1 MENIKPN
8 IVTASGEGYILEKT
22 NYAGVKC
29 ILLQKIGEEEK
40 FLLSNYKF
48 TGGGRFEAGRHYAD
62 LNTSGQVVGIDLTP
76 IRMVIENIIKAEG
89 DAIESIPRQL

>member
-1 MENIKPN
+1 MKNIMPN
-8 IVTASGEGYILEKT
+8 IVTASGDGYILEKIS
-22 NYAGVKC
+22 YAGVEC

-48 TGGGRFEAGRHYAD
+48 TGGGRLEAGKHYTD
-62 LNTSGQVVGIDLTP
+62 LNTSGQVVGVDLTP

-89 DAIESIPRQL
+89 DAIELIPGQL